1 MINFLLIIRSTCD
14 RYNIVLLEL
23 IDEGVLRGS
32 ARLGGAVGGV
42 VDLLTALAA
51 LVRPGEVGDG
61 NDEEAVIC

>member
-1 MINFLLIIRSTCD
+1 MP
-14 RYNIVLLEL
+14 LES

-32 ARLGGAVGGV
+32 ARLDGAVGGV